1 MKPRDVFGQD
11 EAVQVAPSEE
21 VRHWDLALIAG
32 GMTLLAVA
40 TASVAGL
47 WAIGNPTFPRMETL
61 GFASDSLRYF
71 ATLGRTDSTAWEILR
86 SDWSSQWRLGLS
98 FLLAAASS
106 TWMVWKGSQPQ
117 SRVRHIE
124 GPQLREGKDALQSC
138 RMAAERQEPFMNLHP
153 SLPLG
158 KRKFTRHVL
167 IVGAVGG
174 GKTQVLYYLVKQLVG
189 MGKHGKKAII
199 VDIKKDWTAALP
211 EAALVSPWD
220 SRSYVW
226 DISADLRNGQDATR
240 FAQSI
245 IPSKEG
251 EFWGSA
257 AQSITIGILHELI
270 HDLEHNKKPWGC
282 ATLDKRL
289 QIDPYELKD
298 LLEKYYPAGAR
309 LMSDPSS
316 TTALNVLQTV
326 TAHTRVITQLAAAWG
341 NGEGRKKISLRKWA
355 RDDYKGRRQI
365 ILQAGTDQ
373 ELTRRYIAAMLNYV
387 TPQVLDLPDNE
398 EGRTIG
404 FVLDEFPSIGKLD
417 DVTRLVAVGRSKGV
431 IAFLGFQAID
441 QVKEVYGNN
450 FAAGLMSMTLIHVIC
465 QSFGDTQNFLAEH
478 FRKRRVS
485 LTTYSRSSSGVSVS
499 QHEEQRQV
507 VLPHLLGTR
516 LGSFTNKA
524 TKKYP
529 RGKPSKLRP
538 HGFGIRAIVSF
549 GGEDPLLL
557 EWPGEPMPRLRPE
570 FVEAPWTRGIAKVSD
585 EPVPQ
590 VEDIETTPAPLK
602 PKAQSRDDALD
613 RLKKNLEK

>member
-21 VRHWDLALIAG
+21 VRHWDLALMAG
-32 GMTLLAVA
+32 GMTGLAVG
-40 TASVAGL
+40 TACVAGL

-71 ATLGRTDSTAWEILR
+71 ATLGRTDSTPWEVLR
-86 SDWSSQWRLGLS
+86 SDWSSLWRLGLS
-98 FLLAAASS
+98 FLLSAASS

-138 RMAAERQEPFMNLHP
+138 RMAAETDHFMYLHP

-158 KRKFTRHVL
+158 KRKFTRHLL
-167 IVGAVGG
+167 IPGSVGA
-174 GKTQVLYYLVKQLVG
+174 GKTQVLYYMVKQLVS
-189 MGKHGKKAII
+189 MGRHGKKAII
-199 VDIKKDWTAALP
+199 YDVKLDWTAALP

-220 SRSYVW
+220 ARSYVW
-226 DISADLRNGQDATR
+226 DVAADLTSSQDATR
-240 FAQSI
+240 FVQSI

-251 EFWGSA
+251 DFWSSA
-257 AQSITIGILHELI
+257 SQSVAVGVVHELI
-270 HDLEHNKKPWGC
+270 HDKQHKKVNWGFD
-282 ATLDKRL
+282 TLAKRL
-289 QIDPYELKD
+289 LMDPYELKD
-298 LLEKYYPAGAR
+298 VLEKYYPAGAR
-309 LMSDPSS
+309 LMADPSS

-326 TAHTRVITQLAAAWG
+326 TAHTRVITQLAEAWG
-341 NGEGRKKISLRKWA
+341 NGDGRKKLSLKKWA

-365 ILQAGTDQ
+365 ILQAGPDADM
-373 ELTRRYIAAMLNYV
+373 TRRYIAAMLNCV
-387 TPQVLDLPDNE
+387 TPQVLGLPDNE
-398 EGRTIG
+398 EGRTIA
-404 FVLDEFPSIGKLD
+404 FVLDEFTSIGKLE
-417 DVTRLVAVGRSKGV
+417 DVGRLVSIGRSKGV
-431 IAFLGFQAID
+431 TVFLGFQAID
-441 QVKEVYGNN
+441 QVKSVYGND
-450 FAAGLMSMTLIHVIC
+450 FAAGLMSMTGIHIIC
-465 QSFGDTQNFLAEH
+465 QTAMGETQNMLAEH
-478 FRKRRVS
+478 FKKRRVS
-485 LTTYSRSSSGVSVS
+485 MTTYSRSSSGISVS

-570 FVEAPWTRGIAKVSD
+570 FVEASWTRGIAKVSD

-590 VEDIETTPAPLK
+590 VEDIESTPAPLK